1 MITGTAQ
8 SDFAPS
14 EVFSR
19 LRAAMAAGNFEIRSQ
34 SSETIDF
41 RHGTY
46 LTQSAPLLPKD
57 GLIRITPSG
66 SGSRV
71 DYEIGVSGFAKYWMA
86 FFGIAFC
93 WLIFPAILVHRALF
107 YHPDR
112 LMKNLLQAI

>member
-1 MITGTAQ
+1 MITGSTQ
-8 SDFAPS
+8 SDFTPS
-14 EVFSR
+14 EVLTR
-19 LRAAMAAGNFEIRSQ
+19 LRAAMAAGNFEILSQ
-34 SSETIDF
+34 APAMIVF

-46 LTQSAPLLPKD
+46 LTQSAPLLPKK
-57 GLIRITPSG
+57 GSIRITPNG

-86 FFGIAFC
+86 FIGIAFC
-93 WLIFPAILVHRALF
+93 WLIFPAILVHRALC

>member
-1 MITGTAQ
+1 MITGSAQ

-14 EVFSR
+14 EVLNR

-34 SSETIDF
+34 SPEMIDF

-46 LTQSAPLLPKD
+46 LTQSAPLIPKN
-57 GLIRITPSG
+57 GSIRITPSG
-66 SGSRV
+66 AGSRV

-93 WLIFPAILVHRALF
+93 WLIFPAVLVHRALF

>member
-1 MITGTAQ
+1 MITGSAQ
-8 SDFAPS
+8 SDFTPS
-14 EVFSR
+14 EVSNR

-34 SSETIDF
+34 SPEMIDF

-46 LTQSAPLLPKD
+46 LTQSAPLLPKN
-57 GLIRITPSG
+57 GSIRITPSG

-93 WLIFPAILVHRALF
+93 WLIFPAVLVHRALF